1 MWTVALGILLQGE
14 PILKIEPA
22 SASNSTQKTAQL
34 LVQGDARDQG
44 NLQRDLQQ
52 QGLEQFYKGEFN
64 QAIASFQA
72 AIALTDN
79 PAIAAHLYSQIGHIY
94 ANLGDYETALNSLD
108 QAQSRYEQ
116 LALSTGLAE
125 VNIYRGFVR
134 RQQGNYGEALRL
146 LEAAQAY
153 LAVADSEEG
162 ENTAEVDQWREI
174 LAGEALHNLAAVK
187 TALGENEAA
196 IALNNQALTIWEML
210 QNVSP
215 PTQQFHRGRSLNN
228 LGGIYYTMG
237 EVETAKTYYQQA
249 LTIAKEIGNQASEG
263 RILTNLGQL
272 ERQAGRPEAA
282 AQRYQEALS
291 VLTALGDRASI
302 SSTFNSL
309 GIVYETL
316 GEYDRALE
324 SYEQGLAI
332 ATEIGAQQQIANIW
346 DGLGGLHYRQSR
358 YGKALSAYETALA
371 VHQAI
376 GNQRGMAATLT
387 NLGGTYANLGRNET
401 ALGYFEQA
409 FNLTE
414 DPSIRAGILAAQ
426 GGVYSQLG
434 KLPEALRVTQ
444 QGLDLAIAAK
454 DIPQQQSL
462 LNQLGGIYGQQG
474 QIEAAIAAYQRAIAA
489 SEEHNDV
496 AAVARSLNSWGSL
509 IVNFAATEDG
519 IAQAKPLFQS
529 ALMRFGQLGDH
540 TGESIVL
547 SNLGKIYEADG
558 QTALAILFY
567 KQAVNQHEAIRGDLR
582 SLPNDLQ
589 QSYLDSITPTYRRL
603 ADLLLQQDRVL
614 EAQRVIDLLK
624 VQEVDDYVR
633 GVRGNEDTQAGVD
646 VLAVEGQ
653 IWDAYTELSEG
664 AIAIAQGLTALRQ
677 LQRPLTPA
685 EIQQKAELDRQQRQV
700 VREFSEFSRR
710 DDIIRY
716 TETLSRTARAQ
727 SLSVSSLQDL
737 SQNLQ
742 DIEQPTVLI
751 YPLILEDR
759 LELILVAPGVPP
771 IHKTVNVDR
780 VALNETIQAFRSALT
795 SPASDPLPA
804 AQQLYDW
811 LIRPLEPQL
820 AQAHAKALLYAPDG
834 PLRYVPLAALHDG
847 NAWLIEKFS
856 INNITAASLDD
867 LTRQPLGDRRIL
879 AGAFSDADIRYEISS
894 GERTLSFSGLPY
906 AGAEVEAIQVLQ
918 PDSTAYFNPDFSKDH
933 ILPNLDDYPIVHL
946 ATHSAFL
953 PGSPLDSFVLL
964 GDGET
969 ITLQEVQ
976 DEWFFSNLDL
986 IVLSACQTGLSSLGE
1001 NGEEILGFGYL
1012 MQNAGV
1018 NAAVASLWT
1027 VDDGGTQAL
1036 MTAFYTGLL
1045 TDGMSKAG
1053 ALRQAQLTLIGA
1065 ETGTLTSSRR
1075 GLDPVVQRNESE
1087 AQTWN
1092 RLGHPYYWSPFILI
1106 GNGL

>member
-14 PILKIEPA
+14 PVLRIEPA
-22 SASNSTQKTAQL
+22 PESNSIQKTAQL
-34 LVQGDARDQG
+34 LTQSGARDQS
-44 NLQRDLQQ
+44 DLQQ
-52 QGLEQFYKGEFN
+52 RGLEQFYRGEFN

-72 AIALTDN
+72 AIALANN
-79 PAIAAHLYSQIGHIY
+79 PATVAHLYSQIGHSY
-94 ANLGDYETALNSLD
+94 ANLGDYETALIMLD
-108 QAQSRYEQ
+108 EAQSRYEQ

-134 RQQGNYGEALRL
+134 RRQGNYGEALRL
-146 LEAAQAY
+146 LEAAQSD
-153 LAVADSEEG
+153 LAVADNEEG
-162 ENTAEVDQWREI
+162 ESAAEIDQWQAI
-174 LAGEALHNLAAVK
+174 LTGEALHNLAAVK
-187 TALGENEAA
+187 AALGENEAA
-196 IALNNQALTIWEML
+196 IALNNQALTIWETL
-210 QNVSP
+210 QNVP
-215 PTQQFHRGRSLNN
+215 PLTQQFHRGRSLNN
-228 LGGIYYTMG
+228 LGGIYYTLG
-237 EVETAKTYYQQA
+237 EVENAKTYYQQA
-249 LTIAKEIGNQASEG
+249 LTIAKEIGNRASEG

-272 ERQAGRPEAA
+272 ERQAARPEAA

-291 VLTALGDRASI
+291 VLTELGDRASI
-302 SSTFNSL
+302 SSTLNSL

-316 GEYDRALE
+316 GEYDQALD
-324 SYEQGLAI
+324 SYGKSLAI
-332 ATEIGAQQQIANIW
+332 AEEIGAREQIANSW

-358 YGKALSAYETALA
+358 YGKALSDYETALA
-371 VHQAI
+371 IHQAI

-409 FNLTE
+409 FKLTE

-444 QGLDLAIAAK
+444 QGLDLAITAK
-454 DIPQQQSL
+454 DIPQQQYL

-474 QIEAAIAAYQRAIAA
+474 QIEAAIAAYQRAIAV
-489 SEEHNDV
+489 SEEQNDV

-509 IVNFAATEDG
+509 IVNFATADG
-519 IAQAKPLFQS
+519 IAQAQPLFQS
-529 ALMRFGQLGDH
+529 ALTTFQQLGDRA
-540 TGESIVL
+540 GESIVL

-589 QSYLDSITPTYRRL
+589 QAYLDSITPTYRRL

-633 GVRGNEDTQAGVD
+633 GVRGNENTQAGVD
-646 VLAVEGQ
+646 VLASEGQ
-653 IWDAYTELSEG
+653 IWDAYTELSEV
-664 AIAIAQGLTALRQ
+664 AIAIAQDLAALRQ

-685 EIQQKAELDRQQRQV
+685 EIQQKTELDRQQRQV

-727 SLSVSSLQDL
+727 SLSISSLQDL

-780 VALNETIQAFRSALT
+780 ITLNETIQAFRSALT

-820 AQAHAKALLYAPDG
+820 AQAQAKALLYAPDG

-847 NAWLIEKFS
+847 DAWLIEQFS

-867 LTRQPLGDRRIL
+867 LTRQPPSDRRIL
-879 AGAFSDADIRYEISS
+879 AGAFSDAGTRYEVSR
-894 GERTLSFSGLPY
+894 GEQTLSFNGLPY
-906 AGAEVEAIQVLQ
+906 AGAEVEAIQILQ

-933 ILPNLDDYPIVHL
+933 ILPNMDDYPIVHL
-946 ATHSAFL
+946 ATHAAFL

-1045 TDGMSKAG
+1045 TDGMSKAE

-1065 ETGTLTSSRR
+1065 EAGTLTSSRG
-1075 GLDPVVQRNESE
+1075 GLAPVAQGNESE